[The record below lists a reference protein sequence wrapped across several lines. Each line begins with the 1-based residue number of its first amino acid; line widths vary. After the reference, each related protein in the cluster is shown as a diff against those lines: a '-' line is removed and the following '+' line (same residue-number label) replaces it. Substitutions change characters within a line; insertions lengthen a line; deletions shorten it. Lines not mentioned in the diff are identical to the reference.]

1 MPHNWESDLAV
12 MLGDLLGVQD
22 SFLKLLAK
30 KREYL
35 IASDTAGLDSLAAEE
50 QQLVRSLQ
58 DCVDRRE
65 TLLEEAR
72 QEGLPSESI
81 QALSTALPV
90 EQQHRLHP
98 KVALAKSNSRLLQ
111 HHSLAHWAAVQ
122 RTLLHL
128 SHMLEI
134 FATGGQTKPTYSE
147 EDKSRASGALIDRA
161 A

>member
-1 MPHNWESDLAV
+1 MPHHWESELAA

-22 SFLKLLAK
+22 SFLKLLAR
-30 KREYL
+30 KREFL
-35 IASDTAGLDSLAAEE
+35 IASDTAGLDGLAAEE

-58 DCVDRRE
+58 DCVERRE
-65 TLLEEAR
+65 TLLEEASR
-72 QEGLPSESI
+72 EGLPSESI
-81 QALSTALPV
+81 QALSTSLPV

-128 SHMLEI
+128 SHLLEI
-134 FATGGQTKPTYSE
+134 FATGGQMKPTYSE